1 MPRVEKLD
9 PLIADQLQAALPGAI
24 IGRKVIVLEQTSS
37 TNDAITRVASTDGLP
52 SIPDGL
58 VVFAEHQTDGRGQ
71 RGNRWE
77 SAARKGLWLS
87 ILLRPEIQ
95 LSDSGRLTMWA
106 IEAISDVI
114 RTTFGLE
121 PAIKLP
127 NDIQVLGRKVSGVLV
142 EMRAQDQAPHQ
153 AVVGIG
159 INVNQC
165 RDDFS
170 PDLQGRAISLAMALG
185 RQVDRQNFA
194 VALLRNLDVTYR
206 QEFLDREPVAE
217 GGDLGSKIAH
227 NRLPRSTP
235 AATTSPAPT
244 TTRDMHAVKSR
255 TA

>member
-1 MPRVEKLD
+1 MSTVEKLD
-9 PLIADQLQAALPGAI
+9 PLIADQLQAECAGAI
-24 IGRKVIVLEQTSS
+24 IGRKVIVLEKTNS
-37 TNDAITRVASTDGLP
+37 TNDAISRVAPTDGLP

-77 SAARKGLWLS
+77 SAPGKGLWFS
-87 ILLRPEIQ
+87 ILLRPQIQ
-95 LSDSGRLTMWA
+95 LSDSGRLTIWA

-121 PAIKLP
+121 PVIKLP
-127 NDIQVLGRKVSGVLV
+127 NDVQLYGRKLSGVLV
-142 EMRAQDQAPHQ
+142 EMRAQDKGPHL
-153 AVVGIG
+153 AVVGVG

-165 RDDFS
+165 RDDF
-170 PDLQGRAISLAMALG
+170 PAELQDRAISLAMALG
-185 RQVDRQNFA
+185 WHVDRQNFA

-206 QEFLDREPVAE
+206 QRFLGLEVVAAGVDR
-217 GGDLGSKIAH
+217 GSVGCASSK
-227 NRLPRSTP
+227 PRSTP

-244 TTRDMHAVKSR
+244 ATGDRRGVKFR